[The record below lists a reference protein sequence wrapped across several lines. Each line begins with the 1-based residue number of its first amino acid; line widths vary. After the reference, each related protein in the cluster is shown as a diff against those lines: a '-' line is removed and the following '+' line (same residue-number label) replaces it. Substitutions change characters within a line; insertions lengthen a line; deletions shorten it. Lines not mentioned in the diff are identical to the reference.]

1 MSNEHQDRFRTR
13 AASRAY
19 RDGLKAIDWSIKAP
33 ERQKKAPPPPKR
45 GDFSAPMVAGDYAA
59 YDCPVTGKPI
69 EGRAAHRE
77 NLKKTG
83 CRLLEKG
90 ESREAPK
97 RYEERK
103 SESIDKILSE

>member
-1 MSNEHQDRFRTR
+1 MNRS
-13 AASRAY
+13 AY
-19 RDGLKAIDWSIKAP
+19 KANYKQINWSVRAP
-33 ERQKKAPPPPKR
+33 EIKRKTLPPPKR
-45 GDFSAPMVAGDYAA
+45 GDFCTPMVASDYEG
-59 YDCPVTGKPI
+59 YECPVTGRPV

-77 NLKKTG
+77 NLKRTG

-103 SESIDKILSE
+103 SESIDRILND